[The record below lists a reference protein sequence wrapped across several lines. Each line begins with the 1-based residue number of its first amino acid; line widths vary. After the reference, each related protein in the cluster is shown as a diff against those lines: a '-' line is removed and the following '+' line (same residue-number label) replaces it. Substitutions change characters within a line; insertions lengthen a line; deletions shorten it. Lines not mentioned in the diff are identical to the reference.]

1 MCWAMTRASTS
12 GGIELVASRMSSRR
26 GFSVWRPSTRVHRGV
41 ISVIPCTTSTRPPAV
56 ASERM
61 RRPKASNGVVSR
73 MPPTPATRRPFSGT
87 CCGIVTRSMPGSRA
101 ASSTFTTRRLATI
114 VRVSSS
120 SHIRIGSPP
129 PPLPPSASGS
139 IATPG
144 SFANRPSSTRPSASS
159 TRSASAAAATNDAAT
174 QATARAATRAARQT
188 VHGPSNASMR
198 MPSSANQG
206 QYSISPQRVNR
217 WRQFR
222 RGSVC
227 VSRGLRDGILHFTG
241 GLGRLWRSTAIW
253 LGLATAGRQDPP
265 GFMPFSH
272 ILDSPRHAC
281 RQSLRV
287 PALFRGR
294 GRCRDVAPDSR
305 H

>member
-1 MCWAMTRASTS
+1 
-12 GGIELVASRMSSRR
+12 MSSRR

-73 MPPTPATRRPFSGT
+73 IPPTPATRRPFSGT
-87 CCGIVTRSMPGSRA
+87 RCGIVTRSMPGSRA

-159 TRSASAAAATNDAAT
+159 TRSASANAATNDAAT
-174 QATARAATRAARQT
+174 QASARAATRAARQT
-188 VHGPSNASMR
+188 VHEPSNASMR
-198 MPSSANQG
+198 MPSSANEG
-206 QYSISPQRVNR
+206 HSISPQRVNCC
-217 WRQFR
+217 RQFR

-227 VSRGLRDGILHFTG
+227 VSRGLGMAFSASPVDSGGCGDLPRSGSVSRPRGGGIPRFHALH
-241 GLGRLWRSTAIW
+241 A
-253 LGLATAGRQDPP
+253 
-265 GFMPFSH
+265 
-272 ILDSPRHAC
+272 HA
-281 RQSLRV
+281 
-287 PALFRGR
+287 
-294 GRCRDVAPDSR
+294 
-305 H
+305 